1 MKKIS
6 LDLETLAVE
15 SFEVSA
21 ESETRGTV
29 QGQEAVG
36 VAAAYTAD
44 PSGRPLWCSR
54 CCPEW

>member
-15 SFEVSA
+15 SFEITA
-21 ESETRGTV
+21 DSETRGTV
-29 QGQEAVG
+29 KGQEDVG
-36 VAAAYTAD
+36 AMAAYTAD
-44 PSGRPLWCSR
+44 PSGRPLYCSR